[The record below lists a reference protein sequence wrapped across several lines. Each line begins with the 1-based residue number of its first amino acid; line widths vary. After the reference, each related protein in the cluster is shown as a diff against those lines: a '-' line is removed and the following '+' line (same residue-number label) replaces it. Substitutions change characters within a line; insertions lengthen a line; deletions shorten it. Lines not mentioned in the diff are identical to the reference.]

1 MSKKINKKT
10 KNSQSLKQFVIKL
23 KDLNKFDLELEGDI
37 EDVMANP
44 KAWAEKIAE
53 ELLAREA
60 FRIKEA
66 KKLGEEFAKVLD

>member
-1 MSKKINKKT
+1 M
-10 KNSQSLKQFVIKL
+10 KQFVIKL

>member
-1 MSKKINKKT
+1 M
-10 KNSQSLKQFVIKL
+10 KQFVIKL

-66 KKLGEEFAKVLD
+66 KKLGEEFAKFLD